1 MLDEKLEQAFT
12 AGDDAWSD
20 CDYDFFT
27 YDDVDFEV
35 LSRWAEVYDLLREID
50 GLNRNRTN

>member
-12 AGDDAWSD
+12 AGSGAWSD
-20 CDYDFFT
+20 CD

-35 LSRWAEVYDLLREID
+35 LSRWAEVYDVLREID
-50 GLNRNRTN
+50 SFNRNN